1 MLELSN
7 ELSVLQHNQEEWNP
21 KFYSGEL
28 NVFLIKMV
36 NVCNFSDVGRLAVC

>member
-1 MLELSN
+1 MNCLCCSITKKNGIL
-7 ELSVLQHNQEEWNP
+7 